1 MATKIGHQAGQIFAK
16 SHKGAG
22 STREG
27 HQQRAV
33 TIGDDMQAQGLR
45 SIEHMK
51 LKHCE
56 RFMDKMKE
64 ADLSESRLEAYAS
77 TLRKIATSIGKGDM
91 IAEKNQE
98 AFGIGRSLDDR
109 RNPVEVDRDLVA
121 RVEQTLV
128 DKGHS
133 WAGLAYQMTQQFGLR
148 RQEALL
154 SNQTVE
160 RDGKTY
166 LVVKGA
172 KGGRARQVEV
182 KTAEQRATLERVQE
196 HIKTTGGQSLCPP
209 EKNLEQAK
217 QCYSNHI
224 NRAGGLRVDNGHSH
238 ANRHGWAQDSN
249 KSDRELAQDLGHNR
263 AEVVKHYKK

>member
-1 MATKIGHQAGQIFAK
+1 MATKIGHQAKNLFGK
-16 SHKGAG
+16 SYEKAG

-27 HQQRAV
+27 HLNRAE
-33 TIGDDMQAQGLR
+33 TIGDFMQGQGLR
-45 SIEHMK
+45 SIGDMK

-56 RFMDKMKE
+56 RFMETLKQNGLLD
-64 ADLSESRLEAYAS
+64 S
-77 TLRKIATSIGKGDM
+77 TLANYATTLRAIADKIGKGDM
-91 IAEKNQE
+91 IAKTNAE
-98 AFGIGRSLDDR
+98 AFGFSRDLEDR
-109 RNPVEVDRDLVA
+109 RNPVKVDRDLVA
-121 RVEQTLV
+121 KVEQTLV
-128 DKGHS
+128 DKGHG

-154 SNQTVE
+154 SNQTIE

-172 KGGRARQVEV
+172 KGGRPREVEV

-196 HIKTTGGQSLCPP
+196 HIKNSGGQSLCPTD
-209 EKNLEQAK
+209 KTLKQAK
-217 QCYSNHI
+217 SCYSNHV
-224 NRAGGLRVDNGHSH
+224 NRAGGLRSQNAHSH

-263 AEVVKHYKK
+263 AEVVKHYK